1 MTRQLSPYEETHLRR
16 FGAATIDL
24 AKCGE
29 MPVEYITG
37 KVEFGGKV
45 FDINDQV
52 LIPRVETELL
62 VELGLSRVEAKAA
75 AKPSQPAPT
84 IADLGTGSG
93 VIGISLASLLL
104 EKGLAGKFWL
114 SDLSA
119 PAITLAQHNWQQLI
133 GDQLSAEFLVSDL
146 LKEFPTDL
154 KFDLIL
160 ANLPYIPSDRIP
172 YLESSVKDYEPHLA
186 LDGGEDGL
194 KYIRELLIQ
203 APPHLQLNSEIW
215 LEIDYLHSHTFLI
228 QQLPLTD
235 FKLHI
240 HQDQF
245 KKTRFAQLIYV
256 G

>member
-1 MTRQLSPYEETHLRR
+1 
-16 FGAATIDL
+16 
-24 AKCGE
+24 
-29 MPVEYITG
+29 
-37 KVEFGGKV
+37 
-45 FDINDQV
+45 
-52 LIPRVETELL
+52 
-62 VELGLSRVEAKAA
+62 
-75 AKPSQPAPT
+75 QPAPT

-133 GDQLSAEFLVSDL
+133 GDQLTAEFLVSDL

-172 YLESSVKDYEPHLA
+172 YLESSVIDYEPHLA
-186 LDGGEDGL
+186 VDGGEDGL

-203 APPHLQLNSEIW
+203 
-215 LEIDYLHSHTFLI
+215 
-228 QQLPLTD
+228 
-235 FKLHI
+235 
-240 HQDQF
+240 
-245 KKTRFAQLIYV
+245 
-256 G
+256 